1 MCCSFVQNFSA
12 KAMASNIIDK
22 FDTDTDN
29 ESFSSE
35 SESDESSREGEGE
48 VVVLHVLAVL
58 EPEEVYM
65 DQGGQQC
72 KKKSRTF
79 PENFKT
85 ILILF
90 KNITLKCKTPIN
102 NFSS

>member
-1 MCCSFVQNFSA
+1 
-12 KAMASNIIDK
+12 MASNIIDK

-58 EPEEVYM
+58 EPDEVYM

-72 KKKSRTF
+72 KKKRNQEHF
-79 PENFKT
+79 QN
-85 ILILF
+85 ILIFF